1 LLQIRKQGPEAPF
14 LKVLCKNKQSPKN
27 FSSTG
32 TLDMAEITASAV
44 KELRERT
51 GLGMME
57 CKKALVE
64 ANGDIDLAIENMR
77 KAGSMKAA
85 KKAGRTAAE
94 GLVLTKIA
102 SDSSYGVMV
111 EVNSETDF
119 AAREENFIAF
129 VNKVLNKV
137 FETKSTDIPLMMAG
151 GMEETR
157 LALVQKIG
165 ENISV
170 RRAVLVGGDGAT
182 VGSYVHSNNKI
193 AVLVALNGG
202 DQDLAREVAMHVAAT
217 SPLVVSPEDVPADVL
232 SKESEIYTAQAAE
245 SGKPAD
251 IIEKMV
257 SGRLRKFIEEVSL
270 TEQAF
275 VKDPEIK
282 VGKLVKQASA
292 RINSFVRFMVG
303 EGIEKEVVDFAAE
316 VAAQLK
322 KD

>member
-1 LLQIRKQGPEAPF
+1 
-14 LKVLCKNKQSPKN
+14 
-27 FSSTG
+27 
-32 TLDMAEITASAV
+32 MADITASAV

-64 ANGDIDLAIENMR
+64 ANGDIDVAIENLR

-94 GLVLTKIA
+94 GLVMTRIA
-102 SDSSYGVMV
+102 DDGSYGVMV

-119 AAREENFIAF
+119 AARDENFSGF
-129 VNKVLNKV
+129 VQVVLDKV
-137 FETKSTDIPLMMAG
+137 FEARDTNIDALNASGL
-151 GMEETR
+151 EEQR

-165 ENISV
+165 ENITV
-170 RRAVLVGGDGAT
+170 RRAAALGAPGQT

-202 DQDLAREVAMHVAAT
+202 DQELARDIAMHVAAT
-217 SPLVVSPEDVPADVL
+217 NPLVANPEDVPADVL
-232 SKESEIYTAQAAE
+232 AKESEIYTAQAAE

-251 IIEKMV
+251 IVEKMV

-275 VKDPEIK
+275 VKDPDIK
-282 VGKLVKQASA
+282 VSKLLKQGNASVA
-292 RINSFVRFMVG
+292 GFVRFMVG

-316 VAAQLK
+316 VAAQAGLGK
-322 KD
+322 A